1 MKNIIWLKLLVFAFF
16 IFIFSSPSQAFYKKK
31 VLVGQFQNPANWV
44 EPYHPGNVISELLTQ
59 ELKHHKGVQLISISE
74 HKMRL
79 MEKTVPSSNEDSVE
93 PAIFDFD
100 NKGFPGILSIQ
111 DSGLPMEMPAQ
122 KMDQMNS
129 MIDRDPLW
137 PTKLGRKPT
146 KSTFTEI
153 RGALI
158 KFQPDMKRGHSMG
171 SDSLKPKKREN
182 AEIQIHVEILQHNTG
197 RVLFEKTFKAFSK
210 MGRQPFSIEKLNSK
224 NMNEKSELSSM
235 NFALNS
241 LKQEIGSFISAKL
254 DSLLLEG
261 EVIATKTKEIAGE
274 KGKKSKVAEE
284 ILINL
289 GSSNGV
295 RIGDLLQ
302 VHAVGLGLNDPYTAS
317 DLGDVYVRIG
327 VIQIL
332 QTWEG
337 TAKAMPLAGKNFETG
352 FLVRSI
358 TSLRNGKFS
367 STNGEST
374 EQEEEKM
381 PWWEFHGIRSVH

>member
-1 MKNIIWLKLLVFAFF
+1 MKNIIWLKLFVFAFF
-16 IFIFSSPSQAFYKKK
+16 IFIFSSPSYAFYKKK

-59 ELKHHKGVQLISISE
+59 ELMRHKGVQLISISE
-74 HKMRL
+74 HMMRL
-79 MEKTVPSSNEDSVE
+79 MEKPVPSSNESSAE
-93 PAIFDFD
+93 PAIFDFER
-100 NKGFPGILSIQ
+100 KGFPGILLIQ
-111 DSGLPMEMPAQ
+111 DSGLPMEKPAQ
-122 KMDQMNS
+122 KINQMNN

-153 RGALI
+153 IGTVI
-158 KFQPDMKRGHSMG
+158 KFQPDTKREHFTG
-171 SDSLKPKKREN
+171 SDSLEHGKREN
-182 AEIQIHVEILQHNTG
+182 AEVQVHVEILQHNTG
-197 RVLFEKTFKAFSK
+197 RVLFQKTFKAFSSN
-210 MGRQPFSIEKLNSK
+210 GTQPFAIENLNSK

-241 LKQEIGSFISAKL
+241 LKQEIGLFISAKL

-261 EVIATKTKEIAGE
+261 EVIATKRKEIAGE

-332 QTWEG
+332 QIWEG

-358 TSLRNGKFS
+358 TSSRQSKSS
-367 STNGEST
+367 STNGESK
-374 EQEEEKM
+374 EQEEEKV